1 MAARTS
7 VGFSMAG
14 AEKLVKQ
21 LEALAIEV
29 REKVGQ
35 QALTAGM
42 VPVQTAVRSNS
53 PESSNTRSREKQ
65 SSKTKKK
72 WSGSKKLKDTI
83 RSVVRTRR
91 KAGITAGLIGLVGP
105 SYSEGGGHGNLFS
118 RDHKRKVLWG
128 RDAGSTRSVNQ
139 FVKRAADES
148 SGQAE
153 AAVVSALK
161 TGIDQAAARSTNG

>member
-1 MAARTS
+1 
-7 VGFSMAG
+7 
-14 AEKLVKQ
+14 
-21 LEALAIEV
+21 
-29 REKVGQ
+29 
-35 QALTAGM
+35 M
-42 VPVQTAVRSNS
+42 V
-53 PESSNTRSREKQ
+53 
-65 SSKTKKK
+65 
-72 WSGSKKLKDTI
+72 WSKKLKDTI

>member
-53 PESSNTRSREKQ
+53 PESSS
-65 SSKTKKK
+65 TK
-72 WSGSKKLKDTI
+72 SI
-83 RSVVRTRR
+83 
-91 KAGITAGLIGLVGP
+91 
-105 SYSEGGGHGNLFS
+105 N
-118 RDHKRKVLWG
+118 
-128 RDAGSTRSVNQ
+128 
-139 FVKRAADES
+139 
-148 SGQAE
+148 
-153 AAVVSALK
+153 
-161 TGIDQAAARSTNG
+161 